1 MSLHGKGFG
10 VKKRKDWDRM
20 EGCYD
25 FEGNRGVVLEIDSG
39 IEISESNKEIRCEV
53 AS

>member
-1 MSLHGKGFG
+1 
-10 VKKRKDWDRM
+10 M
-20 EGCYD
+20 EGHYD

-39 IEISESNKEIRCEV
+39 TEISKSNNEVGSKV